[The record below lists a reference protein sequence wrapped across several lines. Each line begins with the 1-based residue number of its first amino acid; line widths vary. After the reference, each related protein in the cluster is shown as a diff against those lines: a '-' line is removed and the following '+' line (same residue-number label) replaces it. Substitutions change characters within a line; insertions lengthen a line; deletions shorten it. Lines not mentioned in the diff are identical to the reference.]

1 MIISAIAIYLVF
13 LLLVRILGARVLSGL
28 TGFDSVVGVVLGAV
42 AGRVVIGHPPT
53 LAAGVIG
60 LVTLLCCGAAFGL
73 IRNNIRL
80 HGAINVQPTVV
91 LAHGRPQPD
100 LMRKTHI
107 THDEITSC
115 ARRAGISNLRQVRC
129 IVHEP
134 SGALSVVDYH
144 DTLDPD
150 ILHDVLGADRVLA
163 GEIVEPQEY
172 YEENDDAAAHQTSKA
187 LYTMSSSF
195 HERSFDSYDVRE
207 RSSFAPFVRGRS
219 SGIYIFEFENGQ
231 RYVGQTVNFIGR
243 FNAHIRDSDHHEAWE
258 DITRLMIMDAKQE
271 DLNELEFQIIAWQ
284 KEEGYS
290 LRNKVFNFGFE
301 GPSQLDSD
309 IPIIDQLHWANG
321 DSDYDIADIHRAADR
336 PLDGRTKLHQ
346 SPEGKLPWM
355 DKSAPEESW
364 PTVANAVCADVGAV
378 IARAIPEAVELESI
392 YWTVSDYPNTV
403 GGRLATLNVGSAE
416 VLYIPRAPRE
426 LIRGDGTRVTIHI
439 SSLNMAAGT
448 VITDGEVQT
457 RWDNAAPLI
466 PTFTRQP
473 QYGTGPVDNVGI
485 PTGLVGQ
492 ALDHPEILQGV
503 RELCLNLMRSG
514 QSGIFR
520 RWHARELTRR
530 AYEEH
535 IRVTQ
540 QNDYRL

>member
-1 MIISAIAIYLVF
+1 
-13 LLLVRILGARVLSGL
+13 
-28 TGFDSVVGVVLGAV
+28 
-42 AGRVVIGHPPT
+42 
-53 LAAGVIG
+53 
-60 LVTLLCCGAAFGL
+60 
-73 IRNNIRL
+73 
-80 HGAINVQPTVV
+80 
-91 LAHGRPQPD
+91 
-100 LMRKTHI
+100 
-107 THDEITSC
+107 
-115 ARRAGISNLRQVRC
+115 
-129 IVHEP
+129 
-134 SGALSVVDYH
+134 
-144 DTLDPD
+144 
-150 ILHDVLGADRVLA
+150 
-163 GEIVEPQEY
+163 
-172 YEENDDAAAHQTSKA
+172 
-187 LYTMSSSF
+187 MSSSF

-258 DITRLMIMDAKQE
+258 DITRLIIMDAKQE

-321 DSDYDIADIHRAADR
+321 DSDYDIADIRRAADR
-336 PLDGRTKLHQ
+336 PTDGRTKLHQ

-355 DKSAPEESW
+355 DESAPEESW
-364 PTVANAVCADVGAV
+364 PTVANAVCADVGTV

-403 GGRLATLNVGSAE
+403 GGRLATLNVGRAE
-416 VLYIPRAPRE
+416 VLFVERE
-426 LIRGDGTRVTIHI
+426 QYDLIRGGSEKVKIHC
-439 SSLNMAAGT
+439 SRLNMAAGT
-448 VITDGEVQT
+448 VISDGEVQA
-457 RWDNAAPLI
+457 RWQTSAPF
-466 PTFTRQP
+466 FTNYYHQP
-473 QYGTGPVDNVGI
+473 RYGIGPVDNVTI
-485 PTGLVGQ
+485 PTGLVGK
-492 ALDHPEILQGV
+492 ALDHPAILQGV
-503 RELCLNLMRSG
+503 REFCLNLMRSG

-520 RWHARELTRR
+520 RWHSRELARR

-540 QNDYRL
+540 QNEYRL